1 MSPQVSEDSDGPLE
15 WCRPVPSDRA
25 QELAAE
31 YPELT
36 LRTEPAHREAFVDL
50 GYGTEV
56 KPAQWQL
63 VSESLHAWGEEHA
76 ARPSDLGVRI
86 TYLASTPLD
95 TTRGPECDFALP
107 LGYVGADAVA

>member
-56 KPAQWQL
+56 KPAQRQL